1 MNNNI
6 DIEELQKELEEVKMK
21 LKDDIDFKENLKHYN
36 RLNNRIRY
44 WIDEDYRKASQI
56 KALNWKMKMKEQ
68 KVQLVV

>member
-1 MNNNI
+1 MN
-6 DIEELQKELEEVKMK
+6 IEELRKELEEVKLK
-21 LKDDIDFKENLKHYN
+21 LKDDINYKENFKHYA

>member
-1 MNNNI
+1 MNI

-44 WIDEDYRKASQI
+44 WVDEDYRKASQI